1 MVVIVVGCISFVVA
15 FFVVVVLSE
24 TVMVVASW
32 LVSAVVVIVVLWMC
46 WTVNGSVGA
55 IDPLALVVMYLV
67 SIECFVCR
75 VVARAFGWIVDW

>member
-1 MVVIVVGCISFVVA
+1 MIVVVCILSIVA

-24 TVMVVASW
+24 TVVVVSCSF
-32 LVSAVVVIVVLWMC
+32 VSAVVVVVWMC
-46 WTVNGSVGA
+46 WTVNGSVVA
-55 IDPLALVVMYLV
+55 IGPLAVVVMHLV